1 MTNNDHVR
9 RSGEITDTELNQL
22 LAAGNRGL
30 LDHIEA
36 TANPELILTTI
47 MTQSTQPSAM
57 MPILATSKNPAQIP
71 AALMI
76 STRIRAHEL
85 VSALAVAL
93 DLALEVWADLN
104 WARSSIRARDIARD
118 LDHRRSF
125 ALDLASTLDSDLARE
140 LARALDRAFARALG
154 RGVFVRPLDD
164 AVRRALD
171 LAHELA
177 STLDAQHLD
186 ASDTDLS
193 DMEIRHLDAL
203 DGVLWTNQT
212 TWPPSIANQVR
223 VHSQE
228 IRPGVYQVRLGNT
241 PGQHSLVTA

>member
-1 MTNNDHVR
+1 MTNNDHDH
-9 RSGEITDTELNQL
+9 RSDEITDTELNQL

-36 TANPELILTTI
+36 TAVPELILTAI
-47 MTQSTQPSAM
+47 MTQRTQPSAVA
-57 MPILATSKNPAQIP
+57 PILATSKNPGQIP

-85 VSALAVAL
+85 VFALTVAL
-93 DLALEVWADLN
+93 DLALEVWTDLN
-104 WARSSIRARDIARD
+104 RARAYIRARDIARD
-118 LDHRRSF
+118 LDHRRAF
-125 ALDLASTLDSDLARE
+125 ALDLARVLDSDLARE
-140 LARALDRAFARALG
+140 LASTLDRAFARALG
-154 RGVFVRPLDD
+154 RGVFVRPLDIV
-164 AVRRALD
+164 VRRALD
-171 LAHELA
+171 LARELA

-193 DMEIRHLDAL
+193 DMEIGHLDAL
-203 DGVLWTNQT
+203 DGIIWTNQT
-212 TWPPSIANQVR
+212 TWPPGIADQVR

-228 IRPGVYQVRLGNT
+228 IRPGLYQVRLGNT